1 VVSADP
7 HRADLNSERILLQV
21 DQPQSNHNGGAL
33 VFGPDG
39 FLYISLGDGGAA
51 NDVGVG
57 HVAGGNAQ
65 DPNTLLGSILR
76 IDINTALA
84 YAIPAG
90 NPFVGRTDGR
100 AEVFAYGLRN
110 PYRMSFDRG
119 TGDLFAGDV
128 GQNLWEEVNLVTRG
142 ANYGWNR
149 REGTRCFDPVNPNQ
163 SPVTCPATGARGE
176 LLASPVIE
184 YANANQTGGLGT
196 AVVGGYMY
204 RGAAI
209 PNLVGRYV
217 FGDFSSSFQGPS
229 GTLFLATP
237 SATGLWAFD
246 AIEFPDRPGG
256 ELRHYLKGFGED
268 AAGELY
274 VLTSDQVGPLG
285 TTGRVYRLRLIVP

>member
-1 VVSADP
+1 
-7 HRADLNSERILLQV
+7 
-21 DQPQSNHNGGAL
+21 
-33 VFGPDG
+33 
-39 FLYISLGDGGAA
+39 
-51 NDVGVG
+51 
-57 HVAGGNAQ
+57 
-65 DPNTLLGSILR
+65 
-76 IDINTALA
+76 
-84 YAIPAG
+84 
-90 NPFVGRTDGR
+90 
-100 AEVFAYGLRN
+100 
-110 PYRMSFDRG
+110 
-119 TGDLFAGDV
+119 
-128 GQNLWEEVNLVTRG
+128 
-142 ANYGWNR
+142 
-149 REGTRCFDPVNPNQ
+149 
-163 SPVTCPATGARGE
+163 

-246 AIEFPDRPGG
+246 KMEFPDRPGG

-274 VLTSDQVGPLG
+274 VLTSDQAGPVGA
-285 TTGRVYRLRLIVP
+285 TGRVYRLRLIVP